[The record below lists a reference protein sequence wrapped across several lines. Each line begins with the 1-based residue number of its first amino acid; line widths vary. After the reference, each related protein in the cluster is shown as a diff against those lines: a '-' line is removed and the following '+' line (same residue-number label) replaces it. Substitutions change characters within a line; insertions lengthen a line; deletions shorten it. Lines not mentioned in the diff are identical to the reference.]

1 MRASTRDR
9 PGEVSRSALDHVCAA
24 MVREAFAATRAGAAK
39 GDGADGALDD
49 AVDWMR
55 RVDGEAA
62 RAACDRLELAGF
74 RIGERVGERVSA
86 REDPFADEQSAIM
99 CACKEF
105 WTFAHGKRVDALKT
119 NNKGTFV
126 FHDDQFRAMRGVRC
140 STSGSSAGSSADAS
154 SAADALADA
163 ALDAVERA
171 YLALHAGI
179 VRGGLKSFGITARV
193 RGELRASPSSAS
205 RDARRRPRASGLRLR
220 ARAVARRRVRR
231 RRRASVPRRAGVA
244 TSLVLRCSST
254 RLVAANPRIVAPSTP
269 AGRSPAVRR
278 PRECVCNKMCNK
290 GAVNCFCFLCIQ

>member
-205 RDARRRPRASGLRLR
+205 RDARRRPSRPGFAF
-220 ARAVARRRVRR
+220 
-231 RRRASVPRRAGVA
+231 
-244 TSLVLRCSST
+244 
-254 RLVAANPRIVAPSTP
+254 APAP
-269 AGRSPAVRR
+269 SPAVAFVVDVARPSRAAPASRR
-278 PRECVCNKMCNK
+278 
-290 GAVNCFCFLCIQ
+290 L